1 MKYYE
6 QLLRMGCF
14 TWEELCDLAGGRS
27 AANSLAQSYLK
38 KGYIQSIRRGLY
50 VAVNLADGEPA
61 VSPYRIASKL
71 TQSAY
76 VSRHAAF
83 AYHGCANQ
91 VSNRVEVS
99 SATPFAPFA
108 FNGTEFIYL
117 STRLA
122 RDDVGVAVQPDGVR
136 VTDMERTVLDNIGDF
151 EKTMGLEELLRC
163 LEMVPMLYEDKLLAY
178 LKICNKQVLYQKT
191 GYLLEQ
197 LRALWSLSDDFF
209 SQCAANIGKSKRYL
223 YTPADM
229 DGMEYN
235 RAWQLIVPKNLMAA
249 TAEGV
254 DDAEI

>member
-1 MKYYE
+1 MKHYE

-14 TWEELCDLAGGRS
+14 TWDELCDLAGNRS

-38 KGYIQSIRRGLY
+38 KGYIQSVRRGLY

-61 VSPYRIASKL
+61 VSPYRIASKI
-71 TQSAY
+71 TQSAC

-99 SATPFAPFA
+99 SAIPFAPFE
-108 FNGTEFIYL
+108 FSGTEFVYL
-117 STRLA
+117 STRLE
-122 RDDVGVAVQPDGVR
+122 RDILGIVEQPDGVR

-151 EKTMGLEELLRC
+151 EKIMGLEELLRC
-163 LEMVPMLYEDKLLAY
+163 LEMVPMLREDKLLAY
-178 LKICNKQVLYQKT
+178 LKALDKQVLYQKT
-191 GYLLEQ
+191 GCLLEQ
-197 LRALWSLSDDFF
+197 LRAQWGLTDDFF
-209 SQCAANIGKSKRYL
+209 AQCAANIGKSKRYL
-223 YTPADM
+223 YMPTDM
-229 DGMEYN
+229 NDMEYN
-235 RAWQLIVPKNLMAA
+235 RTWQLIVPKNLMSA

>member
-1 MKYYE
+1 VKHYE

-14 TWEELCDLAGGRS
+14 TWDELCDLAGGRS

-38 KGYIQSIRRGLY
+38 KGYIQSVRRGLY
-50 VAVNLADGEPA
+50 VAINLADGEPA
-61 VSPYRIASKL
+61 VSPYRIASKI
-71 TQSAY
+71 TQSAC

-108 FNGTEFIYL
+108 FNGTEFVYL
-117 STRLA
+117 STRLE
-122 RDDVGVAVQPDGVR
+122 RDDVGVVEQPDGVR
-136 VTDMERTVLDNIGDF
+136 VTDMERTVLDNIDTF

-163 LEMVPMLYEDKLLAY
+163 LEMVPMLQENKLLVY
-178 LKICNKQVLYQKT
+178 LKAFDKQVLYQKA

-197 LRALWSLSDDFF
+197 LRTLWGLTDGFF
-209 SQCAANIGKSKRYL
+209 THCAANIGKSKRYL
-223 YTPADM
+223 FTPANM
-229 DGMEYN
+229 DDVEYN
-235 RAWQLIVPKNLMAA
+235 RAWQLIVPKNLMNA

-254 DDAEI
+254 DNAEV

>member
-1 MKYYE
+1 MKHYE

-14 TWEELCDLAGGRS
+14 TWDELCELAGSQS
-27 AANSLAQSYLK
+27 AANSLAHSYAK
-38 KGYIQSIRRGLY
+38 KGYVQSVRRGLY

-71 TQSAY
+71 TRSAC

-91 VSNRVEVS
+91 VSNRIEVS
-99 SATPFAPFA
+99 SAVPFAPFE
-108 FNGTEFIYL
+108 FNGTEYVYL

-122 RDDVGVAVQPDGVR
+122 RDTLGVVEQPDGVR
-136 VTDMERTVLDNIGDF
+136 VTDMERTVLDNIGNF
-151 EKTMGLEELLRC
+151 EKIMGFEELLRC
-163 LEMVPMLYEDKLLAY
+163 LELVPMLHEDKLLSY
-178 LKICNKQVLYQKT
+178 LKTLDKQVLYQKT

-197 LRALWSLSDDFF
+197 LRTLWGLSDDFF
-209 SQCAANIGKSKRYL
+209 AECAANIGKSKRYL
-223 YTPADM
+223 FTPTNM
-229 DGMEYN
+229 DDMEYN
-235 RAWQLIVPKNLMAA
+235 RTWQLIVPKDLMNA